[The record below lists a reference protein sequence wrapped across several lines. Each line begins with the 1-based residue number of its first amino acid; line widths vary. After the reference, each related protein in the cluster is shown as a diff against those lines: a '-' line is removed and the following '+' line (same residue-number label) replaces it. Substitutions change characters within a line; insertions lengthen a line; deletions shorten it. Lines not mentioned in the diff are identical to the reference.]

1 MGTLEPQ
8 DQRYLAENLHA
19 FFNRDYKRVAEA
31 HIESGWVPA
40 ETKASE
46 FEAAIRTVCEP
57 IFQLPIKE
65 ISYGKLLLRL
75 FQTAQRFNMEVQP
88 QLVLLQKTLLNI
100 EGMGRELY
108 PDLDL
113 WVTAKPF
120 LQRWMDEQA
129 GVRSLFNNAKTNLPK
144 FIEQLPHMPVMIND
158 VIKQMHDNQL
168 NMQME
173 SQQLEQIRK
182 EIKDANRRMVL
193 TLSGSALLITAV
205 LTSTSLNTSVS
216 TAVTNLSPVSLVV
229 GIVGIVLL
237 AYGLFK
243 K

>member
-1 MGTLEPQ
+1 
-8 DQRYLAENLHA
+8 
-19 FFNRDYKRVAEA
+19 
-31 HIESGWVPA
+31 
-40 ETKASE
+40 
-46 FEAAIRTVCEP
+46 
-57 IFQLPIKE
+57 
-65 ISYGKLLLRL
+65 
-75 FQTAQRFNMEVQP
+75 MEVQP

-158 VIKQMHDNQL
+158 VIKQIHDNQI

-173 SQQLEQIRK
+173 SKQLEQIRK
-182 EIKDANRRMVL
+182 EIKSANQRTVL
-193 TLSGSALLITAV
+193 TLSGSALLVTATLSNTIASQSSITWGVAAIGV
-205 LTSTSLNTSVS
+205 ILLT
-216 TAVTNLSPVSLVV
+216 
-229 GIVGIVLL
+229 
-237 AYGLFK
+237 YGLLK

>member
-1 MGTLEPQ
+1 
-8 DQRYLAENLHA
+8 
-19 FFNRDYKRVAEA
+19 
-31 HIESGWVPA
+31 
-40 ETKASE
+40 
-46 FEAAIRTVCEP
+46 
-57 IFQLPIKE
+57 
-65 ISYGKLLLRL
+65 
-75 FQTAQRFNMEVQP
+75 
-88 QLVLLQKTLLNI
+88 
-100 EGMGRELY
+100 MGRELY

-129 GVRSLFNNAKTNLPK
+129 GVRSLFKNAKTNLPK

-158 VIKQMHDNQL
+158 VIKQMHDKQL

-182 EIKDANRRMVL
+182 EIKDANRRTVL

-205 LTSTSLNTSVS
+205 LSSSS
-216 TAVTNLSPVSLVV
+216 AVPALASQSILTWVVTGV
-229 GIVGIVLL
+229 GITFILIGLL
-237 AYGLFK
+237 K